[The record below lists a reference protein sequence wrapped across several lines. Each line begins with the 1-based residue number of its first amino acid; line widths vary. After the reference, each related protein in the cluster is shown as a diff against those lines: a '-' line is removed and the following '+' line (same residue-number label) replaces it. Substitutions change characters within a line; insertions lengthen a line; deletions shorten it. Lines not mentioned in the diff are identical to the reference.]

1 MKAMFETFQHG
12 GKPAYFEGEH
22 YQFTSMPPFFNPG
35 PIEHPHVPIYIAA
48 VNRYMLRLAGE
59 LCDGLRLHPIATFGY
74 TKGVVLP
81 MVEAGATKS
90 GRRRSDID
98 VVGAPFLAIAKDDA
112 GVEVVKKAMKQR
124 IAFYGSTRTYHAV
137 FDFHGWQDVGLQL
150 HKMSLENRW
159 QDMPALVT
167 DEMLEQFSIIGTY
180 DELVPRLKQRC
191 SDIFNTILIDLPPD
205 LLADQDRVKEII
217 AQLRA

>member
-1 MKAMFETFQHG
+1 
-12 GKPAYFEGEH
+12 
-22 YQFTSMPPFFNPG
+22 MPPFFNPG
-35 PIEHPHVPIYIAA
+35 PIEHPHVPLYIAA
-48 VNRYMLRLAGE
+48 VNRYMLKLAGE
-59 LCDGLRLHPIATFGY
+59 LCDGLRLHPIATFEY

-81 MVEAGATKS
+81 MLEAGAAKS
-90 GRRRSDID
+90 GRQRSDVD

-112 GVEVVKKAMKQR
+112 GVETVKTAMKQR

-137 FDFHGWQDVGLQL
+137 FDFHGWQDEGLEL

-159 QDMPALVT
+159 QEMPALVT
-167 DEMLEQFSIIGTY
+167 DEMLEQFSIVGTY
-180 DELVPRLKQRC
+180 DELVPKLKQRC
-191 SDIFNTILIDLPPD
+191 SDIFTTILIDLPPD